1 MGKKDNSSNTI
12 ASSYITTEPDYIEK
26 DLLSAEIPDQ
36 LHSIFS
42 KAQIYINRYF
52 NNRKENAKEGMISIS
67 GERYLLLRAD
77 TLALDF
83 FDSVHNIYGANDEA
97 HSVINALLFDISHTM
112 GRSDA
117 RRFHESMGLT
127 NPLEKLSAGPLHFAH
142 TGWAKVH
149 IEPESNPTP
158 DENYTLYFEH
168 TYSFEADSWI
178 KKKRHSRMPVCIMSS
193 GYSSGWCSESFGL
206 PLVTVEYLCRARG
219 DPSCSFI
226 MAPANRIKEHV
237 TRLLG
242 KDKLYGLYFPRY
254 FSRRDHEEKL
264 WLMAFFDPLTGLA
277 NRVRFRD
284 KMIVAFKRADRYHH
298 LTVILFIDLD
308 NFKHVND
315 KYGHGVGD
323 AVLKEIAKRLKQNIR
338 STDTIA
344 RIGGDE
350 FTVLLSQVKEKK
362 SICSIV
368 KKIISEIKQTID
380 HNGNSISV
388 TASIGISIYPF
399 DGSSPEMLISD
410 ADDAMYQAK
419 QNGKDC
425 YSFSDSDIPSS

>member
-26 DLLSAEIPDQ
+26 DLLSAEIPEQ

-77 TLALDF
+77 TLALEF

-168 TYSFEADSWI
+168 TYSFEADS
-178 KKKRHSRMPVCIMSS
+178 
-193 GYSSGWCSESFGL
+193 
-206 PLVTVEYLCRARG
+206 
-219 DPSCSFI
+219 
-226 MAPANRIKEHV
+226 
-237 TRLLG
+237 
-242 KDKLYGLYFPRY
+242 
-254 FSRRDHEEKL
+254 
-264 WLMAFFDPLTGLA
+264 
-277 NRVRFRD
+277 
-284 KMIVAFKRADRYHH
+284 
-298 LTVILFIDLD
+298 
-308 NFKHVND
+308 
-315 KYGHGVGD
+315 
-323 AVLKEIAKRLKQNIR
+323 
-338 STDTIA
+338 
-344 RIGGDE
+344 
-350 FTVLLSQVKEKK
+350 
-362 SICSIV
+362 
-368 KKIISEIKQTID
+368 
-380 HNGNSISV
+380 
-388 TASIGISIYPF
+388 
-399 DGSSPEMLISD
+399 
-410 ADDAMYQAK
+410 
-419 QNGKDC
+419 
-425 YSFSDSDIPSS
+425 